1 MNPLRA
7 MTMQREAKGAE
18 KEKIKELLKK
28 NKGLTA

>member
-1 MNPLRA
+1 
-7 MTMQREAKGAE
+7 MQREAKGAE